1 MAKAIALHS
10 GKNSVV
16 QNVSN
21 KFLWHKIKGSVE
33 EFLKKPDQ
41 CQKQGKIKTV
51 STELHTIPVKL
62 R

>member
-10 GKNSVV
+10 GKNSMV
-16 QNVSN
+16 QKVSN
-21 KFLWHKIKGSVE
+21 RFLWHKIKGNVE
-33 EFLKKPDQ
+33 EFPKKPDQ

-51 STELHTIPVKL
+51 SSELHSIPVKL

>member
-10 GKNSVV
+10 GKNSMV
-16 QNVSN
+16 QKVSN
-21 KFLWHKIKGSVE
+21 RFLWHKIKGNVE
-33 EFLKKPDQ
+33 EFLKKNDQ

-51 STELHTIPVKL
+51 SSELHSIPVKL